1 MTRVAANV
9 EKNQLVR
16 ATSTSMTHHA
26 SATAVISRS
35 AAQENTMTMIRVNAS
50 VKIHQL
56 AMLLTIMTQIRVNVS
71 VDHTIAMLVNILTIT
86 AVAANAQSTRP
97 VQTISISMI
106 QLVSVSV
113 VM

>member
-16 ATSTSMTHHA
+16 ATNTSMTHHA

-71 VDHTIAMLVNILTIT
+71 VDRTTAMLVNILTIK

-97 VQTISISMI
+97 AQAISTSMI

-113 VM
+113 MM